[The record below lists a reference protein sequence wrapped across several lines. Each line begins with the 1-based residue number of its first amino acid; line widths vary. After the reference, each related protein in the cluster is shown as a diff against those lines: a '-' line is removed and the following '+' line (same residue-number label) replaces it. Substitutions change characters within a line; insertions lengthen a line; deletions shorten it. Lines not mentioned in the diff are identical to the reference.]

1 MHPLAATKTTPCSA
15 AMLMPTAVLM
25 NEHRNIEKALA
36 GLERMAEAF
45 EETGRMVPAHAGEAI
60 EFLRTYADRLHHG
73 KEEAN
78 LFPAMEARGLP
89 SDVGPTA
96 VMREE
101 HRVGRAFIQDM
112 ADGVA
117 ENDVVAFVAAARGYV
132 ELLREH
138 ILKEDQIVFPM
149 ADRLLPP
156 EEHESLRVIFEK
168 VERKDVGVEK
178 VAALLASVD
187 RLCSTYGVTEVP
199 RAEGGSCGACCGH

>member
-1 MHPLAATKTTPCSA
+1 MQPIAAAKAPPS
-15 AMLMPTAVLM
+15 PTAVLM

-45 EETGRMVPAHAGEAI
+45 EETGKLVPADAAEAV

-101 HRVGRAFIQDM
+101 HRIGRAHIQDM
-112 ADGVA
+112 ADGIA
-117 ENDVVAFVAAARGYV
+117 ENDTVAFVAAARGYV

-156 EEHESLRVIFEK
+156 EEHESLRAIFDR
-168 VERKDVGVEK
+168 VERRDVGVER

-187 RLCSTYGVTEVP
+187 RLCATYGVGEIP
-199 RAEGGSCGACCGH
+199 RAEGGSCGHCCGH